1 MNKHMDKNNN
11 CPCSSR
17 KKNRDDK
24 EYKDLITRLNRIE
37 GQIRGLK
44 RMIEENAYCPDIL
57 VQSAAA
63 NAAINSFNR
72 VLMANHLRSCVI
84 SDLKNGNEET
94 IDELVKTM
102 QKLMK

>member
-1 MNKHMDKNNN
+1 MDKNNN

-17 KKNRDDK
+17 KKNRDDR

>member
-1 MNKHMDKNNN
+1 MDKNNN

-44 RMIEENAYCPDIL
+44 RMIAENAYCPDTL

-72 VLMANHLRSCVI
+72 ILMANHLRSCVI

>member
-1 MNKHMDKNNN
+1 MDKNNN

-84 SDLKNGNEET
+84 SDLKDGNEET

>member
-1 MNKHMDKNNN
+1 MDKNNN

-44 RMIEENAYCPDIL
+44 RMIAENTYCPDIL

>member
-1 MNKHMDKNNN
+1 MDKNNN

>member
-1 MNKHMDKNNN
+1 MDKNNN

-24 EYKDLITRLNRIE
+24 EYKDLIIRLNRIE

>member
-1 MNKHMDKNNN
+1 MHKNNN
-11 CPCSSR
+11 YPCSSR
-17 KKNRDDK
+17 KKNPDDK

>member
-1 MNKHMDKNNN
+1 MDKNNN

-17 KKNRDDK
+17 KKNRDDR

-44 RMIEENAYCPDIL
+44 RMIAENAYCPDIL

>member
-1 MNKHMDKNNN
+1 MQFQ
-11 CPCSSR
+11 

>member
-1 MNKHMDKNNN
+1 MDKNNN

-37 GQIRGLK
+37 WQIRGLK

>member
-1 MNKHMDKNNN
+1 MDKNNN
-11 CPCSSR
+11 CTCSSR

>member
-1 MNKHMDKNNN
+1 
-11 CPCSSR
+11 
-17 KKNRDDK
+17 
-24 EYKDLITRLNRIE
+24 
-37 GQIRGLK
+37 
-44 RMIEENAYCPDIL
+44 MIEENAYCPDIL

>member
-1 MNKHMDKNNN
+1 M
-11 CPCSSR
+11 
-17 KKNRDDK
+17 
-24 EYKDLITRLNRIE
+24 
-37 GQIRGLK
+37 K

>member
-1 MNKHMDKNNN
+1 M
-11 CPCSSR
+11 
-17 KKNRDDK
+17 
-24 EYKDLITRLNRIE
+24 LIALT
-37 GQIRGLK
+37 
-44 RMIEENAYCPDIL
+44 
-57 VQSAAA
+57 A

>member
-1 MNKHMDKNNN
+1 MNEHMDKNNN

-102 QKLMK
+102 QKLTK

>member
-1 MNKHMDKNNN
+1 MDKNNN

-84 SDLKNGNEET
+84 SELKNGNEET